1 MNAALVHHTVNSI
14 ANSSLL
20 LMIDH
25 LVLVE
30 TTVQAETSTA
40 LVPMEEDAV
49 SILQIANEDTTVT
62 LLTT

>member
-1 MNAALVHHTVNSI
+1 MNAVLVHHTVNSI
-14 ANSSLL
+14 ANSSFL
-20 LMIDH
+20 LMIAH

-30 TTVQAETSTA
+30 TTVQVETSTA
-40 LVPMEEDAV
+40 LVLMEEDAV

>member
-1 MNAALVHHTVNSI
+1 MNAVLVHHTVNSI

-20 LMIDH
+20 LMITH

-30 TTVQAETSTA
+30 TTVQVETSTA
-40 LVPMEEDAV
+40 FVLMEEDAV